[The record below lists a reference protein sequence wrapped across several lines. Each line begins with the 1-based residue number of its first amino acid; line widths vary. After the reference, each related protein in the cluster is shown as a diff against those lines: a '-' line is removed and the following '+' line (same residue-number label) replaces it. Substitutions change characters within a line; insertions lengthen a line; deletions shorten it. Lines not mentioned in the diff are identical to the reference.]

1 MQNLSLYL
9 HIPFCIQK
17 CAYCDFLSAP
27 ASDAV
32 IDNYVDCL
40 CKEIVAKAELYG
52 QNVVDTIFIGG
63 GTPSILSIHQM
74 ERINTTLQNHFV
86 IASALEYSIE
96 ANPGTLNGEKLSC
109 YRACGIN
116 RLSMGLQSANND
128 ELKCLGRIHD
138 YQSFLDNYTE
148 ARKCGFT
155 NINVDLMSGL
165 PGQTVQQ
172 YQDTL
177 SKIVALQPNH
187 ISAYG
192 LIIEENTPFYE
203 RYHNT
208 NATSSLPSEEK
219 ERQMYYLCRELL
231 SQAGYHQYEISNYAK
246 TGYECKHNIG
256 YWTGKNYLGMG
267 LGASSMIHNTRW
279 KNTESMVL
287 YSSKAT
293 EKEEVIE
300 LSTKDQMEEFMF
312 LGLRLTK
319 GISCDEFKERFEQS
333 VRSVYGEWLQ
343 KMEESGLIV
352 WEQRIYLTK
361 RGMDLAN
368 YVMTGFLL

>member
-1 MQNLSLYL
+1 
-9 HIPFCIQK
+9 
-17 CAYCDFLSAP
+17 
-27 ASDAV
+27 
-32 IDNYVDCL
+32 
-40 CKEIVAKAELYG
+40 
-52 QNVVDTIFIGG
+52 
-63 GTPSILSIHQM
+63 
-74 ERINTTLQNHFV
+74 
-86 IASALEYSIE
+86 
-96 ANPGTLNGEKLSC
+96 
-109 YRACGIN
+109 
-116 RLSMGLQSANND
+116 
-128 ELKCLGRIHD
+128 
-138 YQSFLDNYTE
+138 
-148 ARKCGFT
+148 
-155 NINVDLMSGL
+155 
-165 PGQTVQQ
+165 
-172 YQDTL
+172 
-177 SKIVALQPNH
+177 
-187 ISAYG
+187 
-192 LIIEENTPFYE
+192 
-203 RYHNT
+203 
-208 NATSSLPSEEK
+208 
-219 ERQMYYLCRELL
+219 
-231 SQAGYHQYEISNYAK
+231 YHQYEISNYAK